1 MRAELGGAT
10 AVVGRSYCCY
20 GARWRPALMVFLRC
34 CCSWVSLLELG
45 RPREPEDEGMCWE
58 QGREQPREG
67 KVPAAVMAGEEGAAE
82 RERGRGEVALC
93 GEAVRGERQR
103 WKVQWWWL
111 RRRRRW
117 ESLLGLL
124 LVPAAEGKK
133 KIKNRGFPGWRPV
146 LAREKKRFS
155 FLGFPLFCVASPK
168 L

>member
-1 MRAELGGAT
+1 
-10 AVVGRSYCCY
+10 
-20 GARWRPALMVFLRC
+20 MVFLRC

-45 RPREPEDEGMCWE
+45 RPREPEEEGMCWE
-58 QGREQPREG
+58 QGSERPREG

-124 LVPAAEGKK
+124 LVLAAEGKK
-133 KIKNRGFPGWRPV
+133 KIKNRGVQGWRPV

-155 FLGFPLFCVASPK
+155 FFRVSPFLCCLSQITK
-168 L
+168 

>member
-1 MRAELGGAT
+1 
-10 AVVGRSYCCY
+10 
-20 GARWRPALMVFLRC
+20 MVFLRY

-45 RPREPEDEGMCWE
+45 RPREPEEEGMCWE
-58 QGREQPREG
+58 QGSERPREG

-124 LVPAAEGKK
+124 LVPAAVGKK
-133 KIKNRGFPGWRPV
+133 KIKNRGVQGWRPV

-168 L
+168 LQNDPPFGLC